1 MAVTIRIPTT
11 FRELAKGNSSISS
24 DSRTLG
30 ELLEQLRTEYPDF
43 VNRVLDD
50 EGNLQRFVNI
60 FLDDEDVRF
69 LGGLDTELEQGQIVS
84 IVPAVAG
91 GTDNKSVN
99 EGNLQPVCKLSAIE
113 MKI

>member
-24 DSRTLG
+24 DGKTLS
-30 ELLEQLRTEYPDF
+30 ELLEQIRTEYPDF

>member
-11 FRELAKGNSSISS
+11 FRELTKGNSLISS
-24 DSRTLG
+24 DGRTLG
-30 ELLEQLRTEYPDF
+30 QVLEQVRTVYPDF
-43 VNRVLDD
+43 VNQVLDD

-69 LGGLDTELEQGQIVS
+69 LGGLDTELEEGQIVS

-91 GTDNKSVN
+91 GYT
-99 EGNLQPVCKLSAIE
+99 
-113 MKI
+113 

>member
-11 FRELAKGNSSISS
+11 FRELTKGNSSICS
-24 DSRTLG
+24 DGRTLG
-30 ELLEQLRTEYPDF
+30 QLLEQVRTEYPDF

-69 LGGLDTELEQGQIVS
+69 LGGLDTKLEEGQIVS

-91 GTDNKSVN
+91 GYT
-99 EGNLQPVCKLSAIE
+99 
-113 MKI
+113 

>member
-11 FRELAKGNSSISS
+11 FRELTKGNSSISS
-24 DSRTLG
+24 DGRTLG
-30 ELLEQLRTEYPDF
+30 QLLEHVRTEYPDF

-69 LGGLDTELEQGQIVS
+69 LGGIDTELEEGQIVS

-91 GTDNKSVN
+91 GY
-99 EGNLQPVCKLSAIE
+99 A
-113 MKI
+113 

>member
-1 MAVTIRIPTT
+1 MAVTIRIPPT
-11 FRELAKGNSSISS
+11 FRDLTKGSSSICS
-24 DSRTLG
+24 DGRTLG
-30 ELLEQLRTEYPDF
+30 QLLEQVRTEYPDF

-69 LGGLDTELEQGQIVS
+69 LGGLDTELIEGQIVS

-91 GTDNKSVN
+91 GYT
-99 EGNLQPVCKLSAIE
+99 
-113 MKI
+113 

>member
-11 FRELAKGNSSISS
+11 FRELTEGNSLISS
-24 DSRTLG
+24 NGKTLR
-30 ELLEQLRTEYPDF
+30 ELIDQVQTEYPDF

-69 LGGLDTELEQGQIVS
+69 LGGLDTEIEEGQIVS

-91 GTDNKSVN
+91 GNS
-99 EGNLQPVCKLSAIE
+99 
-113 MKI
+113 

>member
-11 FRELAKGNSSISS
+11 FRELTKGNSSISS
-24 DSRTLG
+24 DGNTLG
-30 ELLEQLRTEYPDF
+30 ELLEQIRTEYPDF
-43 VNRVLDD
+43 VNRVLDE

-69 LGGLDTELEQGQIVS
+69 LGGLDTELEQGQVVS

-91 GTDNKSVN
+91 G
-99 EGNLQPVCKLSAIE
+99 
-113 MKI
+113 

>member
-11 FRELAKGNSSISS
+11 FRELTKGNSLISS
-24 DSRTLG
+24 DGRTLG
-30 ELLEQLRTEYPDF
+30 QVLEQVRTVYPDF
-43 VNRVLDD
+43 VNQVLDD

-69 LGGLDTELEQGQIVS
+69 LGGLNTELEEGQIVS

-91 GTDNKSVN
+91 GYT
-99 EGNLQPVCKLSAIE
+99 
-113 MKI
+113 

>member
-1 MAVTIRIPTT
+1 M
-11 FRELAKGNSSISS
+11 
-24 DSRTLG
+24 
-30 ELLEQLRTEYPDF
+30 EQVRTESPDF

-69 LGGLDTELEQGQIVS
+69 LGGLDTELEEGQIVS

-91 GTDNKSVN
+91 GYT
-99 EGNLQPVCKLSAIE
+99 
-113 MKI
+113 